1 MKPRK
6 RKLNIAQQQWVR
18 DWWSALQPR
27 GDDDPPLPASLR
39 RMGRGERAQLRRC
52 ADGAALMTH
61 AATLLFAQGLIERNS
76 EHNEIPDEAYS
87 YERLAWVAGVLAVVK
102 ENDRDGKSLAW
113 HLGHDAGNE
122 RPEMSERRFQSMQ
135 RSAKPAHL
143 FMQWRRA
150 VQLAHGKV
158 DVALLADDLL
168 CWLAEL
174 NRVSLRS
181 SAGVKFHWACDYYLT
196 EKQRGA
202 AEEPES
208 NASRQE
214 TSE

>member
-6 RKLNIAQQQWVR
+6 PQLNTNQRQWVR

-27 GDDDPPLPASLR
+27 SDDDPPLPASLQ

-52 ADGAALMTH
+52 ADVEALMTH

-76 EHNEIPDEAYS
+76 ERNEVPDEAYS

-102 ENDRDGKSLAW
+102 EDDADGKSLAW
-113 HLGHDAGNE
+113 RLGHDAGNE
-122 RPEMSERRFQSMQ
+122 RLAMSERRFQSMQ
-135 RSAKPAHL
+135 RNAKPADL
-143 FMQWRRA
+143 FVQWRRA
-150 VQLAHGKV
+150 VQLARGKV
-158 DVALLADDLL
+158 DVTLLADDLL
-168 CWLAEL
+168 CWLTEL
-174 NRVSLRS
+174 HRVSLRAS
-181 SAGVKFHWACDYYLT
+181 TGVKFHWACDYYLT

-214 TSE
+214 ISE